1 MVNRIP
7 LMLVK
12 KQLSFT
18 KEVDQNQAMFT
29 ASKTAECGAIELLV
43 LDDIKGYLLC
53 KICSTIRV
61 YQCGRKTVLTCSHL
75 N

>member
-43 LDDIKGYLLC
+43 LDDIKGYMHQDL
-53 KICSTIRV
+53 SM
-61 YQCGRKTVLTCSHL
+61 
-75 N
+75 

>member
-7 LMLVK
+7 LSHVK

-29 ASKTAECGAIELLV
+29 VSKTAVWSYRITGF
-43 LDDIKGYLLC
+43 G
-53 KICSTIRV
+53 
-61 YQCGRKTVLTCSHL
+61 
-75 N
+75 